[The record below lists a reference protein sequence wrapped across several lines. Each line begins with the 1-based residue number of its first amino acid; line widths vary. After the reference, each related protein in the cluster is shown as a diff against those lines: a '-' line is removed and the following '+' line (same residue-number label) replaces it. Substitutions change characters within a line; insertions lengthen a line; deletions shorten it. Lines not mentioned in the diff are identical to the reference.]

1 MIVTKRTIA
10 REDNNFNEVLD
21 NIKEFSNKNCS
32 DADVIFTFE
41 IVGRKTLEFYII
53 GSTDSVVA
61 DLTNKKIEKIGNF
74 ISGTAMDFSKTLVN
88 KWNKLCAYS
97 DGSFK
102 L

>member
-1 MIVTKRTIA
+1 MISKKI
-10 REDNNFNEVLD
+10 LD
-21 NIKEFSNKNCS
+21 NINQFASKDFS
-32 DADVIFTFE
+32 DVDVIFIFK
-41 IVGRKTLEFYII
+41 IVGCKKLEFYII

-61 DLTNKKIEKIGNF
+61 GLTNRKIEKMGNF
-74 ISGTAMDFSKTLVN
+74 IGGTAMDFSKTLVN